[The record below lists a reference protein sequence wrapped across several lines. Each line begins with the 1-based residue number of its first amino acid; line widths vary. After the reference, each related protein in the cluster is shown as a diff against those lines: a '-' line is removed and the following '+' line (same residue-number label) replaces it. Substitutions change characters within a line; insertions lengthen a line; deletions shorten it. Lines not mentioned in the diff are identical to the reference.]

1 MMIHQQAATYF
12 VVANHDVHIL
22 VYGYRHKI
30 ADNLA
35 DYTE

>member
-1 MMIHQQAATYF
+1 MMIQQQAAIYF
-12 VVANHDVHIL
+12 VVANHNVHIL
-22 VYGYRHKI
+22 VYGNRHKI